1 MQSFLIALFLA
12 AAVRGGEA
20 ARCTLEDIWAPK

>member
-1 MQSFLIALFLA
+1 LKIKNQFSVQQ

-20 ARCTLEDIWAPK
+20 ARAKTHL